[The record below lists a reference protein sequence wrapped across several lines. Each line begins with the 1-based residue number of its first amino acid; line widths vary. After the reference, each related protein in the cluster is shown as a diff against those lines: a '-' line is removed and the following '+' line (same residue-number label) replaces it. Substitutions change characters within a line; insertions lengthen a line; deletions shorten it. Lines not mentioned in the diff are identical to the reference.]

1 MNKKHKL
8 SSIIFKEILLILVS
22 LIIISPLLLALSIS
36 FQTPKEVFSFPPK
49 FFPKTLS
56 YFGNYIQALNTVN
69 MWRLILNSTI
79 MALVITI
86 GKLFTGVL
94 AGYAFSNFRF
104 PGKNTLF
111 MILFFTLFLPA
122 EMVMIVPLFIMM
134 KNLHWVNT
142 YLALT
147 VPFLA
152 SATNTFLMRQHFLTI
167 PKELKDA
174 AVIDGAGP
182 IQFLTKVLLPLS
194 LPMLGGAAIIN
205 FVYAWNMYLW
215 PLVATT
221 SDEMKTV
228 QIGVKMLMTTEI
240 ARNWGVIMAGTVIV
254 AIPTLIIFFL
264 IQNLFIKSLVRS
276 GMKG

>member
-1 MNKKHKL
+1 MNKRHKL
-8 SSIIFKEILLILVS
+8 GSIIIKEILLIIVS
-22 LIIISPLLLALSIS
+22 LIIIAPIILAVTMS
-36 FQTPKEVFSFPPK
+36 FQTPEEVYSYPPRFLPKSF
-49 FFPKTLS
+49 TYLH
-56 YFGNYIQALNTVN
+56 NYVQALKSVN
-69 MWRLILNSTI
+69 MLRLMWNSTV
-79 MALVITI
+79 MAVVITV

-104 PGKNTLF
+104 PGKNLLF

-122 EMVMIVPLFIMM
+122 EMVMIVPLFIIM
-134 KNLHWVNT
+134 KHLGWLNT

-167 PKELKDA
+167 PKELEDA

-182 IQFLTKVLLPLS
+182 IQFLTKILLPLS

-221 SDEMKTV
+221 QDKMKTV
-228 QIGVKMLMTTEI
+228 QIGVKMLI
-240 ARNWGVIMAGTVIV
+240 ISDAAKNWGIIMAGTVLV
-254 AIPTLIIFFL
+254 AIPTLFVFFL

>member
-1 MNKKHKL
+1 MHKKYKTRD
-8 SSIIFKEILLILVS
+8 IILKEILLIVVS
-22 LIIISPLLLALSIS
+22 IIMIAPVILALTMS
-36 FQTPKEVFSFPPK
+36 FQTPSEVFSFPPK
-49 FFPKTLS
+49 FLPKSL
-56 YFGNYIQALNTVN
+56 YIGNFITAIKRVN
-69 MWRLILNSTI
+69 MARLMWNSTI
-79 MALVITI
+79 MAVVITL
-86 GKLFTGVL
+86 GKLFTGTL

-122 EMVMIVPLFIMM
+122 EMVMIVPLFLMM
-134 KNLHWVNT
+134 KHLHWINT

-167 PKELKDA
+167 PKELEDA
-174 AVIDGAGP
+174 AIIDGAGP
-182 IQFLTKVLLPLS
+182 IQYLTKILLPLS

-215 PLVATT
+215 PLIATT
-221 SDEMKTV
+221 EDRMKTV
-228 QIGVKMLMTTEI
+228 QVGVKMLFI
-240 ARNWGVIMAGTVIV
+240 SDAAKNWGVIMAGTVLV
-254 AIPTLIIFFL
+254 AIPTLVVFFL